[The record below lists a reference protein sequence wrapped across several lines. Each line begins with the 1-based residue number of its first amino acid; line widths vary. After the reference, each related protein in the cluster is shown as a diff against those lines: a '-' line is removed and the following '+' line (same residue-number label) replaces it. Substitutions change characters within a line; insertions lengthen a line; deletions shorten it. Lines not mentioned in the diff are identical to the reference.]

1 MHACMRVSLKE
12 IKCCAIEAKLS
23 SSLDFYECIDAVK
36 LLLCMQ
42 NCRLHVEGSV
52 SPPKSKLGGG
62 GS

>member
-1 MHACMRVSLKE
+1 MSPNMADSNSCYTLEAEIGVSAMGL
-12 IKCCAIEAKLS
+12 
-23 SSLDFYECIDAVK
+23 

-62 GS
+62 ASYPYAFTE